1 MNELKIFKNEE
12 FGSVRTTEIDGK
24 TYFVAND
31 VAKALGYASPKDAVS
46 RHCKGATIQRYLT
59 EGGEQDMKVIPEGDI
74 YRLVIK
80 SQLPNADRFERWVFD
95 EVIPSIRENGAYMTR
110 ETLDK
115 ALTSPDFLIELA
127 TKLKEKQK
135 QIDELNGRVIE
146 QDKRIMIQD
155 SVINEMQPK
164 VSYYDMILD
173 NKSTVLVTQIAQ
185 DYGMSAK
192 GFNKMLKDM
201 GVQHKVG
208 GQWILYSR
216 YQGNGYVHSKTFDF
230 ERSNG
235 IKDVNMNTEWTQK
248 GRLFLYDFL
257 KKHNILPLIEREI

>member
-12 FGSVRTTEIDGK
+12 FGLVRTAEIDGK
-24 TYFVAND
+24 TYFVAKD
-31 VAKALGYASPKDAVS
+31 VANALGYSNPRDAIS
-46 RHCKGATIQRYLT
+46 RHCKGVVKHDSFK
-59 EGGEQDMKVIPEGDI
+59 EGGQEISLIPEGDI

-80 SQLPNADRFERWVFD
+80 SQLPNAERFECWVFD

-155 SVINEMQPK
+155 SVINEMKPK

>member
-1 MNELKIFKNEE
+1 MNELQIFKNEE
-12 FGSVRTTEIDGK
+12 FGLVRTAEIDGK
-24 TYFVAND
+24 TYFVAKD
-31 VAKALGYASPKDAVS
+31 VANALGYSNPRDAIS
-46 RHCKGATIQRYLT
+46 RHCKGVVKHDSFK
-59 EGGEQDMKVIPEGDI
+59 EGGQEISLIPEGDI

-80 SQLPNADRFERWVFD
+80 SQLPNADRFECWVFD

-155 SVINEMQPK
+155 SVINEMKPK

-257 KKHNILPLIEREI
+257 KKHNILPLIEREV

>member
-1 MNELKIFKNEE
+1 MNELVLVNVRIDNEQMITDSRNVADVFNKRHDHVLRDIE
-12 FGSVRTTEIDGK
+12 AMRKDVPNFGEMFFEGTMPDTYGREQKVFFMNRDGFSLLAMGFTGTE
-24 TYFVAND
+24 A
-31 VAKALGYASPKDAVS
+31 
-46 RHCKGATIQRYLT
+46 
-59 EGGEQDMKVIPEGDI
+59 MK
-74 YRLVIK
+74 
-80 SQLPNADRFERWVFD
+80 W
-95 EVIPSIRENGAYMTR
+95 
-110 ETLDK
+110 
-115 ALTSPDFLIELA
+115 
-127 TKLKEKQK
+127 KLKY
-135 QIDELNGRVIE
+135 INAFNELESFYNTPEQVMARALRLADKTIASLNQRVIE

-155 SVINEMQPK
+155 SVINEMKPK

>member
-1 MNELKIFKNEE
+1 MNELVLVNVRIDNEQMITDSRNVADVFNKRHDHVLRDIE
-12 FGSVRTTEIDGK
+12 AMRKDVPNFGEMFFEGTMPDTYGREQKVFFMNRDGFSLLAMGF
-24 TYFVAND
+24 T
-31 VAKALGYASPKDAVS
+31 GTDA
-46 RHCKGATIQRYLT
+46 
-59 EGGEQDMKVIPEGDI
+59 MK
-74 YRLVIK
+74 
-80 SQLPNADRFERWVFD
+80 W
-95 EVIPSIRENGAYMTR
+95 
-110 ETLDK
+110 
-115 ALTSPDFLIELA
+115 
-127 TKLKEKQK
+127 KLKY
-135 QIDELNGRVIE
+135 INAFNELESFYNTPEQVMARALRLADKTIASLNQRVIE

-155 SVINEMQPK
+155 SVINEMKPK

>member
-1 MNELKIFKNEE
+1 MNELQILTVDSDNKTVSARELHEKLNIGTQYTKWFERMCDYGFVSGEDYEAISQKRLTAQGNE
-12 FGSVRTTEIDGK
+12 TTYTDHNISMDM
-24 TYFVAND
+24 
-31 VAKALGYASPKDAVS
+31 AKQI
-46 RHCKGATIQRYLT
+46 CMIQRT
-59 EGGEQDMKVIPEGDI
+59 PEGKAVRQYLIDLEKAWNTPEQVMARAL
-74 YRLVIK
+74 RL
-80 SQLPNADRFERWVFD
+80 ADKT
-95 EVIPSIRENGAYMTR
+95 IAS
-110 ETLDK
+110 
-115 ALTSPDFLIELA
+115 
-127 TKLKEKQK
+127 
-135 QIDELNGRVIE
+135 LNQRVIE

-155 SVINEMQPK
+155 SVINEMKPN

>member
-12 FGSVRTTEIDGK
+12 FGLVRTAEIDGK
-24 TYFVAND
+24 TYFVAKD
-31 VAKALGYASPKDAVS
+31 VANALGYSNPRDAIS
-46 RHCKGATIQRYLT
+46 RHCKGVVKHDSFK
-59 EGGEQDMKVIPEGDI
+59 EGGQEISLIPEGDI

-80 SQLPNADRFERWVFD
+80 SQLPNAERFECWVFD

-155 SVINEMQPK
+155 SVINEMKPK

-257 KKHNILPLIEREI
+257 KKHNILPLIEREN

>member
-1 MNELKIFKNEE
+1 MNELVLVNVRIDNEQMITDSRNVADVFNKRHDHVLRDIE
-12 FGSVRTTEIDGK
+12 AMRKDVPNFGEMFFEGTMPDAYGREQKVFFMNRDGFSLLAMGF
-24 TYFVAND
+24 T
-31 VAKALGYASPKDAVS
+31 GTDA
-46 RHCKGATIQRYLT
+46 
-59 EGGEQDMKVIPEGDI
+59 MK
-74 YRLVIK
+74 
-80 SQLPNADRFERWVFD
+80 W
-95 EVIPSIRENGAYMTR
+95 
-110 ETLDK
+110 
-115 ALTSPDFLIELA
+115 
-127 TKLKEKQK
+127 KLKY
-135 QIDELNGRVIE
+135 INAFNELESFYNTPEQVMARALRLADKTIASLNQRVIE

-155 SVINEMQPK
+155 SVINEMKPK